1 MGDAQEQAGI
11 GKSYLPDWMTGG
23 DKSPSATQQKGAGGF
38 FAGMYDSGGYI
49 PRGQVGI
56 AGENG
61 PELINGPAYVTSRRR
76 TAALASVVAGM
87 MGEQCL
93 QRLHRFIQ

>member
-1 MGDAQEQAGI
+1 
-11 GKSYLPDWMTGG
+11 
-23 DKSPSATQQKGAGGF
+23 
-38 FAGMYDSGGYI
+38 MYDSGGYI

-87 MGEQCL
+87 MGSDSGRGCATSSNEPAGNILSACS
-93 QRLHRFIQ
+93 